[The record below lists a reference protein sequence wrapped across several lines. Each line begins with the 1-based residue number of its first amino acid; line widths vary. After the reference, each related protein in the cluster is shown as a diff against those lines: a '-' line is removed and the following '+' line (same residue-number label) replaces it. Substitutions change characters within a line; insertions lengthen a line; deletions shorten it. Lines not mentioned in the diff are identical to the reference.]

1 MDQLGRALTKA
12 VSAYNQTV
20 GSLESR
26 VLVTARRLNDLG
38 VVEGELEPLAPAEA
52 ATRALSAPEL
62 IAGGLAEIAPA
73 KAASAET
80 GRPVSLVHAGR

>member
-1 MDQLGRALTKA
+1 

-38 VVEGELEPLAPAEA
+38 VVDGDLEPLAPIQD
-52 ATRALSAPEL
+52 TSRSLSAPEL
-62 IAGGLAEIAPA
+62 LASGPAELAP
-73 KAASAET
+73 SSSSES
-80 GRPVSLVHAGR
+80 GRPVGLVRAGR